1 MKSIKLII
9 FYILG
14 LFVVLSFFAFKEI
27 YVSQP
32 PSYIEAS
39 KDSYYQN
46 PPKAKVNTDQINII
60 CPLLHTRVGER
71 YMVEDL
77 ERFFKSE
84 GKSVKTFDEAEYYQ
98 KKNFERAGGA
108 VNIFI
113 YGNVPF
119 WPNKNG
125 INIIYLLFP
134 STYYKDYKLFDLTV
148 TASLKY
154 LTTLKNEG
162 LSAAYIPQ
170 FTNTKRF
177 YHQPREKLKSNLLFV
192 GNSYRTFREAVK
204 YAVLNH
210 FKIDVYGKGWE
221 EFISKDMI
229 KGEFVPNDRLHRYYS
244 SADIVLNVHRG
255 DMLQNGFISNRIF
268 DVTAS
273 GGFVVSDYM
282 PEIEEVYGDLIPM
295 YHNSEDYGQIVRY
308 YLNHPEERRQ
318 KAQKAREIT
327 LKNFTVE
334 KIGQRF
340 LEEIDKIAQKR
351 KAEGTIIFDE

>member
-1 MKSIKLII
+1 MKSTKLII
-9 FYILG
+9 LYVLG
-14 LFVVLSFFAFKEI
+14 LFSVLFFLAFKEI
-27 YVSQP
+27 YIHQS
-32 PSYIEAS
+32 PSYFEAS
-39 KDSYYQN
+39 RDSYYKN
-46 PPKAKVNTDQINII
+46 PPEAKVHTDRINII
-60 CPLLHTRVGER
+60 CPLLHTKVGER

-77 ERFFKSE
+77 ERFFKSK
-84 GKSVKTFDEAEYYQ
+84 GKTVKTFDEAEYYQ
-98 KKNFERAGGA
+98 KKNFEKAGGA

-113 YGNVPF
+113 YGNIPF

-134 STYYKDYKLFDLTV
+134 STYHKDYKMFDLV
-148 TASLKY
+148 ATASLKY
-154 LTTLKNEG
+154 LATLKSEG

-170 FTNTKRF
+170 FTNIKRF

-229 KGEFVPNDRLHRYYS
+229 KGEFISNDKLHRYYS

-273 GGFVVSDYM
+273 GGFMLSDYM
-282 PEIEEVYGDLIPM
+282 PEIEEIYGDSVLM
-295 YHNSEDYGQIVRY
+295 YRNSEDYGQIVRY
-308 YLNHPEERRQ
+308 YLSHPEERKQ
-318 KAQKAREIT
+318 KALKAQAIT
-327 LKNFTVE
+327 MENFTVE

-340 LEEIDKIAQKR
+340 LEEIDKIVQKR
-351 KAEGTIIFDE
+351 KAEGTIILDE